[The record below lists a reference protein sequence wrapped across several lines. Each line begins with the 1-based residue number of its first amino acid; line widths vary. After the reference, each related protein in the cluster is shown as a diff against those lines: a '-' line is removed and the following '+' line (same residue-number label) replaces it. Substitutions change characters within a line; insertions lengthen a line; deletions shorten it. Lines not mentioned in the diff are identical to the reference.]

1 MSTFSSDRV
10 GETIIP
16 DLTKRFRRGYIDY
29 FDRKNGTDRPVE
41 EIPTRSIIPLDQ
53 FEELMKLLDDIVLFS
68 AATPELA
75 TKFQGLW
82 NRLDLPDKDDKD
94 RIECTRMG
102 LISFESYIKV
112 FIYLLCGNGDLLRQI
127 DAEKRGL
134 GYILN
139 NLSVPSPD
147 GKSGLFDARYAG
159 LFDTLRRYRNGITHS
174 PSDTGVSESDILTVR
189 KNPNDAYDELFL
201 LTLTGLLLL
210 LHHHAGY
217 YRRYLDEHR
226 PELPPEK
233 AAAASPA
240 RRLRPRTVQ
249 GPLPRGAARR
259 TEPRT
264 ETEGGLHRPDRQP
277 ADAEPAASETPAP
290 AGCRGGAVRPGLRRP
305 SARKRRLYGRRA
317 GRHGDGRPDRRR
329 RPHQPDSGQPGR
341 RQDHGVD
348 PPDPPVCGP
357 VAQRRPFDPAPA
369 YQPQRGHRRPND
381 GRRPADGLQRGF
393 RYHDDRGPEAH
404 GVRPCRAAA
413 RRGPHRALHR
423 RAE

>member
-53 FEELMKLLDDIVLFS
+53 FEGLMKLLDDIVLFS

-174 PSDTGVSESDILTVR
+174 PSDTDTEESDILMPR
-189 KNPNDAYDELFL
+189 GNLNDAYDGLFL

-240 RRLRPRTVQ
+240 DDFDLERFKDRYLEELLGEQNRELKQKVGFIGRIDNQQTLNLL
-249 GPLPRGAARR
+249 PLK
-259 TEPRT
+259 
-264 ETEGGLHRPDRQP
+264 LQ
-277 ADAEPAASETPAP
+277 
-290 AGCRGGAVRPGLRRP
+290 
-305 SARKRRLYGRRA
+305 
-317 GRHGDGRPDRRR
+317 
-329 RPHQPDSGQPGR
+329 R
-341 RQDHGVD
+341 RQDAGEGLSD
-348 PPDPPVCGP
+348 PDYGG
-357 VAQRRPFDPAPA
+357 RPKS
-369 YQPQRGHRRPND
+369 
-381 GRRPADGLQRGF
+381 
-393 RYHDDRGPEAH
+393 EAK
-404 GVRPCRAAA
+404 RS
-413 RRGPHRALHR
+413 
-423 RAE
+423 